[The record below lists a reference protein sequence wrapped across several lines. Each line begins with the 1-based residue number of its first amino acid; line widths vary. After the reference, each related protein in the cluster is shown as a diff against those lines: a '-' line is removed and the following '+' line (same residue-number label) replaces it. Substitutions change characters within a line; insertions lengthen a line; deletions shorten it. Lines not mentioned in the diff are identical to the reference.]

1 MRLPFELR
9 GRIMKDLRIISF
21 TAVGTKI
28 GAALSGKMPE
38 VSCFAPEKYAKDVA
52 AQTLPPDMGSWIG
65 NDWGEFDYLF
75 VGAAGIAIR
84 YIAPWIRDK
93 FHDPAVLCM
102 DEKGQYVIP
111 LLSGHMGGAVDLAEK
126 IARFTGGVPVITTA
140 TDVNATFAVDVFARK
155 NRLIIGDREL
165 AKRISAHLLDGGNV
179 GVYSEYPVRG
189 ICPKGLEQC
198 SCEEE
203 LKNYEAAFAV
213 TEKKYTRAERILY
226 LTPADLAVGIGCR
239 RGTPKEQIREGLM
252 KIFSESGN
260 DLEQIGCIASI
271 DLKKEEEGLNLL
283 ARELDVPFYTFKAE
297 QLLSAGPASCSSRF
311 VEQVTGVDNV
321 CERAAI
327 LAGEGGEL
335 TVKKT
340 IINGVT
346 YAVVRKN
353 LEMNF

>member
-1 MRLPFELR
+1 
-9 GRIMKDLRIISF
+9 MKDLRIISF
-21 TAVGTKI
+21 TAAGTKI
-28 GAALSGKMPE
+28 SAALSGQMSKI
-38 VSCFAPEKYAKDVA
+38 SCFAPEKYARDTAVQRLPSDVS
-52 AQTLPPDMGSWIG
+52 SWVG
-65 NDWGEFDYLF
+65 EDWGEHDYLF
-75 VGAAGIAIR
+75 IGAAGITIR

-111 LLSGHMGGAVDLAEK
+111 LLSGHMGGAVDLAKK
-126 IARFTGGVPVITTA
+126 IAGFTGGVPVITTA
-140 TDVNATFAVDVFARK
+140 TDINDTFAVDIFAKK

-165 AKRISAHLLDGGNV
+165 AKRISAHLMDGKDV
-179 GVYSEYPVRG
+179 GFYSEYPVGG
-189 ICPKGLEQC
+189 IFPKGLVQC

-203 LKNYEAAFAV
+203 FKEYEAFFAV
-213 TEKKYTRAERILY
+213 TEKKYAMSEQILY
-226 LTPADLAVGIGCR
+226 LTPANLAVGIGCR
-239 RGTPKEQIREGLM
+239 RGTSKEQILEGLM
-252 KIFSESGN
+252 KILAQS
-260 DLEQIGCIASI
+260 DYMLEQVNCIASI

-283 ARELDVPFYTFKAE
+283 AKKLHVPFHTFTAE
-297 QLLSAGPASCSSRF
+297 ELLSAGPASCSSAF